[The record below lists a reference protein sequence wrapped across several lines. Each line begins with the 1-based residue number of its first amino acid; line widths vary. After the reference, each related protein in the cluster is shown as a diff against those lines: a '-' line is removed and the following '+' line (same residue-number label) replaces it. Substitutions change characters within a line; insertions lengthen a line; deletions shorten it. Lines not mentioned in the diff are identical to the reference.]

1 MQHLMQVQKFILIF
15 NILQIFNYKK
25 LMQANK
31 NTCKY
36 EKNVVILWRNSEY
49 GSKNQESR
57 QICYEDKSYN
67 HNNIDNML
75 FLLEKDH
82 Y

>member
-15 NILQIFNYKK
+15 NILQTNNYKK

-36 EKNVVILWRNSEY
+36 EKNVVILP
-49 GSKNQESR
+49 KN
-57 QICYEDKSYN
+57 
-67 HNNIDNML
+67 
-75 FLLEKDH
+75 
-82 Y
+82 

>member
-15 NILQIFNYKK
+15 NILQMYSYKK

-36 EKNVVILWRNSEY
+36 GKNVVILP
-49 GSKNQESR
+49 KN
-57 QICYEDKSYN
+57 
-67 HNNIDNML
+67 
-75 FLLEKDH
+75 
-82 Y
+82 